1 MCFSEQIRAI
11 LRASAYGRTKI
22 LFPMISSVSEIKEII
37 AIIKEEKGN
46 LKARG
51 ISFDD
56 AIQTGILAEVPAA
69 LIILDKLL
77 PYVDFISIGTNDLV
91 QYVLAV
97 DRNNPKVASIYNPLH
112 PAVISLIA
120 NAAELCRKYNKSLV
134 ICGEAA
140 ANIRCAYLYLGMEI
154 EGLSMNAASA
164 PMVKKHDPKRKYS

>member
-1 MCFSEQIRAI
+1 M
-11 LRASAYGRTKI
+11 
-22 LFPMISSVSEIKEII
+22 
-37 AIIKEEKGN
+37 
-46 LKARG
+46 
-51 ISFDD
+51 
-56 AIQTGILAEVPAA
+56 
-69 LIILDKLL
+69 
-77 PYVDFISIGTNDLV
+77 DFISIGTNDLV

-120 NAAELCRKYNKSLV
+120 NAAELCRKYNKPLV

-164 PMVKKHDPKRKYS
+164 PMIKNMIRSANLHDARRALQQVLAMEDSESIGNFLDNVVP